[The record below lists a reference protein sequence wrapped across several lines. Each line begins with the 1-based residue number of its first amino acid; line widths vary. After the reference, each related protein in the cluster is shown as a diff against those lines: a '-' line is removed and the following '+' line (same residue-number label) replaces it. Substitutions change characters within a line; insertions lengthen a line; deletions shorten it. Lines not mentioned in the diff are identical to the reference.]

1 MKSARTK
8 PSGAAPARPELSLR
22 NDNNR
27 RGAPPEAGKVHPQR
41 AIPGAMAP
49 PVVRILERLA
59 RQPTAPLH
67 EHAVR
72 AEAARVAREAGAAAR
87 LDAAGNLIVAPPGRR
102 RGPPMWLVAHMDH
115 PGLEVTGRG
124 EARLLGGVAPA
135 YLQRGVR
142 LRFYSGDEPVPVRLR
157 RFTKRGGRIAF
168 ESRAAGRLH
177 RGDFG
182 VFELEDFRL
191 VGGRVHARQLDDL
204 AGCAVSLSA
213 MIRACADRRLNLK
226 ALLTRAEE
234 VGFVGTLAAAEA
246 GVIPGNAWVVSVET
260 SRAIPG
266 VEVGVGPVI
275 RVGDRARTFDAVA
288 ENLLLSARDRL
299 PKSKPVQRFL
309 MSGGVCEA
317 TAWSLFGYR
326 CTGVA
331 IPLENYHNMGPR
343 NRLAPEAVAVKDLAT
358 AVDLIELGARNV
370 GAGVDRDARTRRRIQ
385 RYLRRYGGR
394 LRASVKAR
402 P

>member
-1 MKSARTK
+1 
-8 PSGAAPARPELSLR
+8 
-22 NDNNR
+22 
-27 RGAPPEAGKVHPQR
+27 
-41 AIPGAMAP
+41 MAP

-72 AEAARVAREAGAAAR
+72 AEAIRIARGAGAGTR
-87 LDAAGNLIVAPPGRR
+87 LDASGNLIVSPPGRR
-102 RGPPMWLVAHMDH
+102 SGPPMWLVAHMDH

-124 EARLLGGVAPA
+124 EARLLGGIAPG
-135 YLQRGVR
+135 YLRRGVR
-142 LRFYSGDEPVPVRLR
+142 LRFYSEGEPIPARLR
-157 RFTKRGGRIAF
+157 TFAPKGGRIRF
-168 ESRAAGRLH
+168 ESRGTGRLR

-182 VFELEDFRL
+182 VFDLEDVR
-191 VGGRVHARQLDDL
+191 VAGGKVHARQLDDL
-204 AGCAVSLSA
+204 AGCAVSLA
-213 MIRACADRRLNLK
+213 AVARACKDRRLNLK

-234 VGFVGTLAAAEA
+234 LGFVGTLAAAEA
-246 GVIPGNAWVVSVET
+246 GVIPRNAVVVSVEA

-266 VEVGVGPVI
+266 VEVGGGPVI

-288 ENLLLSARDRL
+288 ENLLIAARDKL

-309 MSGGVCEA
+309 MSGGMCEA

-358 AVDLIELGARNV
+358 AVDLIELAARH
-370 GAGVDRDARTRRRIQ
+370 ARTGRTRDDALRAWVSRYLQ
-385 RYLRRYGGR
+385 RYGER
-394 LRASVKAR
+394 LRESAPK
-402 P
+402 PL